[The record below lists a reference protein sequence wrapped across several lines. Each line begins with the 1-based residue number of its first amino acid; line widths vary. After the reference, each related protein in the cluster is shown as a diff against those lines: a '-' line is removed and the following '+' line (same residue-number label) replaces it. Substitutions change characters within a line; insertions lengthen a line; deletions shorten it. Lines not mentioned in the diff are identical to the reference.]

1 LLTLEVEKLQSKLN
15 KVSLEGAEQEEIIGM
30 LQHQIQE
37 GTGYLVYVLFNSV
50 LNVFYVFN
58 H

>member
-1 LLTLEVEKLQSKLN
+1 MTSEVEKLQSKLN

-37 GTGYLVYVLFNSV
+37 GKGYVVFLLLKSV
-50 LNVFYVFN
+50 LNICYVLN
-58 H
+58 Y